1 MSQIILDS
9 RQRKIIS
16 ILCNETDF
24 ITIGKI
30 AKAVDVSSRTISR
43 AMDPIEK
50 WFKENDTRLIKKTR
64 VGLKIDATLEERNEI
79 LNLLKEEDIYK
90 IYSPEERRLIMML
103 ELLEKKKITKLLY
116 FSNYFKVSNSTISK
130 DLDVTEE
137 WLKEYNLK
145 LIRKQGYGI
154 TIHGEEK
161 NFRKAIINLLY
172 DNTKVYE
179 LGKIVKTTVKQ
190 SGMPTETTKEVRKR
204 LLNLIDQ
211 NTLITLEK
219 ILDEGEKYLNYDLAD
234 SAYIGLLVH
243 LSIAIK
249 RIGNGERI
257 VIDSDYL
264 SRLKKSNEFSVAEL
278 IGEKISKEFKV
289 AIPESEIGYITM
301 HLKGAKLRNGNFS
314 NGNLLGENESIIGN
328 YQLTKVVL
336 KMLDEVKR
344 ISGYDLKEDKKLL
357 IGLISHLRPALSRI
371 QMKMEIRNPLL
382 EQVKKNYPEIY
393 NMSSEAVKIIEQW
406 IDMKI
411 PESEIGFIAMHI
423 GASLET
429 KRMLKSKK
437 YNIIVTC
444 SSGMGTS
451 SLLASKIEKEYT
463 NINIIGSSST
473 RKLKKLIKENTID
486 FIIST
491 VAIDALEVPYV
502 KVSPLLL
509 ENDKKIIRSLMEEIS
524 VPDRKDYRKLKKTRL
539 KKKINF
545 QKLNESIY
553 KIINNFFF
561 YEGLEFADKKELIE
575 WVGNTLGNG
584 NDLISESIKKT
595 LINREYIESTIVTEE
610 NILLLHGK
618 TKVYD
623 QLTFGLIRLE
633 NSIEE
638 TNYHDENIAVKN
650 IIVMLAHEDASQY
663 EIDTLSYISKS
674 LIERTSFV
682 ESLVNDSE
690 ENFKENLVM
699 VLNDYM
705 REQIV

>member
-50 WFKENDTRLIKKTR
+50 WFEENNTRLIKKTR
-64 VGLKIDATLEERNEI
+64 IGLKIDATLEERNEI
-79 LNLLKEEDIYK
+79 LQLLNEEDIYK
-90 IYSPEERRLIMML
+90 IYSPEERRLIMTL

-137 WLKEYNLK
+137 WLEKYNLK

-154 TIHGEEK
+154 TVEGLEK

-172 DNTKVYE
+172 DNTQVYE
-179 LGKIVKTTVKQ
+179 LGKLIKNTVKQ
-190 SGMPTETTKEVRKR
+190 TSMPTDTTKEVRKR
-204 LLNLIDQ
+204 LLNLIDRE
-211 NTLITLEK
+211 TLTVLER
-219 ILDEGEKYLNYDLAD
+219 ILDEGEKHLNYELAD
-234 SAYIGLLVH
+234 SAYVGLLVH

-249 RIGNGERI
+249 RISNGERI
-257 VIDSDYL
+257 IIDPDYL
-264 SRLKKSNEFSVAEL
+264 IGLKKCNEFIVAEL
-278 IGEKISKEFKV
+278 IAEGIAEDFKIE
-289 AIPESEIGYITM
+289 IPDSEIGYITM

-314 NGNLLGENESIIGN
+314 SGNLLGENESIIGN

-336 KMLDEVKR
+336 KMLTEVKR
-344 ISGYDLKEDKKLL
+344 LSGYDLKDDKKLL
-357 IGLISHLRPALSRI
+357 VGLISHLRPALSRI
-371 QMKMEIRNPLL
+371 QMKMDIRNPLL
-382 EQVKKNYPEIY
+382 DQVKNNYPEIY
-393 NMSSEAVKIIEQW
+393 DLSNQAVKVIEEW
-406 IDMKI
+406 AEVKI
-411 PESEIGFIAMHI
+411 PDSEIGFLAMHI
-423 GASLET
+423 GAALET
-429 KRMLKSKK
+429 RKMLNSKK
-437 YNIIVTC
+437 YNVIVTC

-451 SLLASKIEKEYT
+451 SLLASKIVKEYK
-463 NINIIGSSST
+463 NINIIASSST
-473 RKLKKLIKENTID
+473 RKLEKLIKEETID

-491 VAIDALEVPYV
+491 VTIDAIDVPYV

-509 ENDKKIIRSLMEEIS
+509 EDDKKMIRGLMEKIS
-524 VPDRKDYRKLKKTRL
+524 VPNEDDFRKLKKAKL
-539 KKKINF
+539 KKDIDF

-553 KIINNFFF
+553 KIINHFF
-561 YEGLEFADKKELIE
+561 LEEAIEVDDKL
-575 WVGNTLGNG
+575 
-584 NDLISESIKKT
+584 DLINWISNSLSSGNENYEDIKST
-595 LINREYIESTIVTEE
+595 LIDREYIESTIVTDQ

-618 TKVYD
+618 TKKYKK
-623 QLTFGLIRLE
+623 LTFGVIRLK
-633 NSIEE
+633 NSINEE
-638 TNYHDENIAVKN
+638 NYHNEMIQVKN

-674 LIERTSFV
+674 LIERESFV
-682 ESLVNDSE
+682 KSLINDSKDV
-690 ENFKENLVM
+690 FKKNLIN

-705 REQIV
+705 RERIV

>member
-24 ITIGKI
+24 ITISKI
-30 AKAVDVSSRTISR
+30 AKVVDVSSRTIAR

-50 WFKENDTRLIKKTR
+50 WFAENDSRLIKKTR
-64 VGLKIDATLEERNEI
+64 VGLKIDATLEERNKI
-79 LNLLKEEDIYK
+79 LEVLNEEDIYK
-90 IYSPEERRLIMML
+90 IYSPEERRLIMSL

-137 WLKEYNLK
+137 WLKKYNLE

-154 TIHGEEK
+154 TIHGQEK

-179 LGKIVKTTVKQ
+179 LGKMLKTTVKQ
-190 SGMPTETTKEVRKR
+190 SGTPTDTTKEVRKR

-211 NTLITLEK
+211 TTLITLEK
-219 ILDEGEKYLNYDLAD
+219 ILDEGEKHLNYDLAD

-249 RIGNGERI
+249 RISNDEKI

-264 SRLKKSNEFSVAEL
+264 RGLKKSNEFSVAKL
-278 IGEKISKEFKV
+278 IGEKISNAFSID
-289 AIPESEIGYITM
+289 IPESEIGYITM

-314 NGNLLGENESIIGN
+314 SGNLLGENESIIGN
-328 YQLTKVVL
+328 YQLSKIVL
-336 KMLDEVKR
+336 KMLDEIKLL
-344 ISGYDLKEDKKLL
+344 SGYDLKDDKKLL

-382 EQVKKNYPEIY
+382 KQVKNNYPEIY
-393 NMSSEAVKIIEQW
+393 AMSNEAVKVIEKW
-406 IDMKI
+406 IGMKI
-411 PESEIGFIAMHI
+411 PDSEIGFVAMHI
-423 GASLET
+423 GAALESR
-429 KRMLKSKK
+429 KMLNSKK

-451 SLLASKIEKEYT
+451 SLLASKIAKEYK
-463 NINIIGSSST
+463 NIKILASSST
-473 RKLKKLIKENTID
+473 RNLDKLVKENTID

-491 VAIDALEVPYV
+491 VAIDSVKVPYV

-509 ENDKKIIRSLMEEIS
+509 EKDKKIISALMAEIS
-524 VPDRKDYRKLKKTRL
+524 IPDRKDYRVLEKTELKGR
-539 KKKINF
+539 IDF

-553 KIINNFFF
+553 KIINNLFFI
-561 YEGLEFADKKELIE
+561 EALEVTNKKALIE
-575 WVGNTLGNG
+575 WIGNTLGKG
-584 NDLISESIKKT
+584 HEIMSQSIKNT
-595 LINREYIESTIVTEE
+595 LFNREYIESTIVTEE

-618 TKVYD
+618 TKIYEE
-623 QLTFGLIRLE
+623 LTFGVIRLKNGIHE
-633 NSIEE
+633 V
-638 TNYHDENIAVKN
+638 NYHDESIEIKN
-650 IIVMLAHEDASQY
+650 VIVMLAPEDASHY

-674 LIERTSFV
+674 LIDRESFV
-682 ESLVNDSE
+682 KSLVNDGKES
-690 ENFKENLVM
+690 FKENLIT

-705 REQIV
+705 RERIV